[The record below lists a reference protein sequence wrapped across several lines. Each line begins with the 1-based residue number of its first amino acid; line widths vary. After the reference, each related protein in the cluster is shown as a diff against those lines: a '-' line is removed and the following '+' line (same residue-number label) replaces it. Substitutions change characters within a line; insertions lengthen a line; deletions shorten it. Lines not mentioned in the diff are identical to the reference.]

1 MSQPPIIQPDKQ
13 PFATP
18 LHAPLG
24 RSAFSPLAEGFA
36 KQAFHMPV
44 QQSVW
49 YDLDATP
56 ETIRPWLGDPTTLR
70 TSTSLYPAVNH
81 RAAKTMLGDGFSGR
95 MDIFAK
101 YAWDPIEAWSEI
113 LSGWKGY
120 DMGFPVVP
128 NIGLKKLPQD
138 AEGEAQTLIISPR
151 PAAGFETWNSTFRS
165 GVTGL
170 HLEPVSSA
178 AALIHCLDMGKKDNN
193 TTNMLGQQT
202 TGAVA
207 SLDASQLTLSSSY
220 MPDSFQ
226 SVIALKDTQLH
237 ADAFLAAAADALQRA
252 EDYPRDR
259 LFTIGHYIAERM
271 QLTSDGYRYSINGML
286 DGMDKRRP
294 HLRQTLA
301 DNGLVI
307 KG

>member
-1 MSQPPIIQPDKQ
+1 MTVTPPLPDKQ
-13 PFATP
+13 PFAQP

-24 RSAFSPLAEGFA
+24 RAAFSVPTEGFA
-36 KQAFHMPV
+36 RQAFQMPV

-56 ETIRPWLGDPTTLR
+56 DMVRPWLGDPTTLR
-70 TSTSLYPAVNH
+70 TSSSLYPAINH
-81 RAAKTMLGDGFSGR
+81 RAAKTMLGAGYSGR

-101 YAWDPIEAWSEI
+101 YAFDPIEAWNEVM
-113 LSGWKGY
+113 SGWKGY

-128 NIGLKKLPQD
+128 NIGLIKPARDGD
-138 AEGEAQTLIISPR
+138 ARPETLIISPR
-151 PAAGFETWNSTFRS
+151 PAAGFETWNHAYRN

-178 AALIHCLDMGKKDNN
+178 AALIHCLDIGKMDNN
-193 TTNMLGQQT
+193 TTNMLGQQA

-207 SLDASQLTLSSSY
+207 SLDGSQLTLSTNY
-220 MPDSFQ
+220 MPDGFQ
-226 SVIALKDTQLH
+226 QVLALKDTQLH
-237 ADAFLAAAADALQRA
+237 ADAFVAAAAEALARA
-252 EDYPRDR
+252 ESYPRER
-259 LFTIGHYIAERM
+259 LFTVGHYVAERL
-271 QLTSDGYRYSINGML
+271 QLTSDGNRYTINGML